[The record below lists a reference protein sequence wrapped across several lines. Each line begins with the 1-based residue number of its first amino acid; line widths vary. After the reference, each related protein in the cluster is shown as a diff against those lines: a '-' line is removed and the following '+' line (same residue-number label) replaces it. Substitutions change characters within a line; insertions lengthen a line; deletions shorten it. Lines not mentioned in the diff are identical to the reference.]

1 MGRKQI
7 EKFIHRVCFL
17 VIEQLRNTLER
28 KRTFQKMEPKAV
40 ENNRLRNN
48 FQEADLI

>member
-1 MGRKQI
+1 MDRKQV

-28 KRTFQKMEPKAV
+28 KRTFQKMEPKV
-40 ENNRLRNN
+40 LENNRLWSN